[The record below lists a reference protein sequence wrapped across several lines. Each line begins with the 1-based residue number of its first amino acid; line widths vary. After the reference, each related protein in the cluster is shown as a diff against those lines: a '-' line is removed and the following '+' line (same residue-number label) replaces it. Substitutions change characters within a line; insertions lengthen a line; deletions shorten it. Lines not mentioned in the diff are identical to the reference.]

1 MQKELWQKLTGFGL
15 GAILAL
21 GAPAAAFAGGSAE
34 EKFNKFDTN
43 GDGKISAAENEA
55 GWRKSFQ
62 KMDTNSDG
70 KVTAAELGAAQSA
83 HGKKGDATQRIEKM
97 DTNGDGSISADEY
110 AAGKKEKFNAWDT
123 NHDGSLSKDELGA
136 GLAAKKESK

>member
-1 MQKELWQKLTGFGL
+1 MDKELWQKLTGLGL

-21 GAPAAAFAGGSAE
+21 GAPAAAFATDAG
-34 EKFNKFDTN
+34 EKFSKFDTN

-62 KMDTNSDG
+62 EMDTNADG
-70 KVTAAELGAAQSA
+70 KVTAAELGAAKSA
-83 HGKKGDATQRIEKM
+83 QGKKGSATERIEKM
-97 DTNGDGSISADEY
+97 DTNGDGSLSADEY

-123 NHDGSLSKDELGA
+123 DHDGSLSKAELNA